1 MQSRPISLKDLA
13 RFEGMIS
20 EREAVKQIGL
30 ASEPRAGAIVEIGS
44 WRGKSAIAMALG
56 AMRLPIETR
65 PLVYCIEP
73 HAGFTGV
80 YGGKFGPQDRSAF
93 FKAMLDSGCA
103 EAVALVNLPSL
114 SAARGWRGPIGL
126 LFIDGDHSEAGVSA
140 DVEAWTPHVVAGG
153 IVAFD
158 DAKDEKIGPAKAIA
172 RLIASGDYEKI
183 DAEGKIVVLRKMR

>member
-1 MQSRPISLKDLA
+1 MQSQPISLKELA

-20 EREAVKQIGL
+20 EREAGLLCRL
-30 ASEPRAGAIVEIGS
+30 ASEPRPGAIVEIGS

-56 AMRLPIETR
+56 AMRRPAETR

-80 YGGKFGPQDRSAF
+80 YGGKFGPQDRTAF
-93 FKAMLDSGCA
+93 FRAMLESGCA

-114 SAARGWRGPIGL
+114 AAARAWQAPIGL
-126 LFIDGDHSEAGVSA
+126 LFIDGDHSEAGVQA
-140 DVEAWTPHVVAGG
+140 DVEAWAPHAIAGG

-172 RLIASGDYEKI
+172 RLIASGDYERI